1 MILYRKEPYPL
12 QMKNIMLLDDVKSG
26 GVVYV
31 NKATYDQA
39 LMLHSR
45 FDGNVQRVADTIKS
59 KKTEVYI
66 TIPNL
71 PKVIETMG
79 KTMPEPL
86 NILAPFLMLC
96 ANNAGIEWNVEDR
109 EMVYGILHQY
119 SQLIDFNAMTLVPA
133 EVRANVQFPTSLLK
147 QYKVSWEDLCSTLED
162 KVVLA
167 PKTVT
172 QEVKVEQPVQIAP
185 TPTPVSQSTQ
195 QTPVS
200 QSVQQVHTSQP
211 APTATSTPAPQP
223 AKTKTE
229 EEPLSPFEQKML
241 EISKRAEE
249 RDKAINKKAAET
261 PKPTPSTK
269 PTTPAA
275 KKEAEVNTNLLNEY
289 DI

>member
-45 FDGNVQRVADTIKS
+45 FDGNVQRVSDTIKS

-96 ANNAGIEWNVEDR
+96 ANNTGIEWNVEDR

-167 PKTVT
+167 PKTMI
-172 QEVKVEQPVQIAP
+172 QEVKVEQPVQVAP
-185 TPTPVSQSTQ
+185 ASTPVPQPAQQTPTP
-195 QTPVS
+195 
-200 QSVQQVHTSQP
+200 QP
-211 APTATSTPAPQP
+211 APVATPTPQP
-223 AKTKTE
+223 TQPKTE
-229 EEPLSPFEQKML
+229 EKPLSPLEKKLL
-241 EISKRAEE
+241 EIKKQSEE

-261 PKPTPSTK
+261 PKPTPAAK
-269 PTTPAA
+269 PAMPAA
-275 KKEAEVNTNLLNEY
+275 KKEAEVNTSLLDEY

>member
-167 PKTVT
+167 PKTVI
-172 QEVKVEQPVQIAP
+172 QEVKVEQPAQVAP
-185 TPTPVSQSTQ
+185 TPAPH
-195 QTPVS
+195 PE
-200 QSVQQVHTSQP
+200 QQVHTPQP
-211 APTATSTPAPQP
+211 VPTTVPTPAPQP
-223 AKTKTE
+223 VQPKTE
-229 EEPLSPFEQKML
+229 EKPLSPLEKKLL
-241 EISKRAEE
+241 EIKKQSEE
-249 RDKAINKKAAET
+249 RDKAINKKAAEVH
-261 PKPTPSTK
+261 KPTPTAN
-269 PTTPAA
+269 PTTPTA
-275 KKEAEVNTNLLNEY
+275 KKEAEVNTKLLDEY

>member
-96 ANNAGIEWNVEDR
+96 ANNTGIEWNVEDR

-167 PKTVT
+167 PKTMI
-172 QEVKVEQPVQIAP
+172 QEVKVEQPVQVAP
-185 TPTPVSQSTQ
+185 ASTPVPQPAQQTPTP
-195 QTPVS
+195 
-200 QSVQQVHTSQP
+200 QP
-211 APTATSTPAPQP
+211 APVATPTPQP
-223 AKTKTE
+223 TQPKTE
-229 EEPLSPFEQKML
+229 EKPLSPLEKKLL
-241 EISKRAEE
+241 EIKKQSEE

-261 PKPTPSTK
+261 PKSTPAAK
-269 PTTPAA
+269 PAMPAA
-275 KKEAEVNTNLLNEY
+275 KKEAEVNTSLLNEY

>member
-96 ANNAGIEWNVEDR
+96 ANNTGIEWNVEDR

-167 PKTVT
+167 PKTMI
-172 QEVKVEQPVQIAP
+172 QEVKVEQPVQVAP
-185 TPTPVSQSTQ
+185 ASTPVPQPAQQTPTP
-195 QTPVS
+195 
-200 QSVQQVHTSQP
+200 QP
-211 APTATSTPAPQP
+211 APVATPTPQP
-223 AKTKTE
+223 TQPKTE
-229 EEPLSPFEQKML
+229 EKPLSPLEKKLL
-241 EISKRAEE
+241 EIKKQSEE

-261 PKPTPSTK
+261 PKPTPAAK
-269 PTTPAA
+269 PAA

>member
-167 PKTVT
+167 PKKVI
-172 QEVKVEQPVQIAP
+172 QEVKVEQPA
-185 TPTPVSQSTQ
+185 
-195 QTPVS
+195 
-200 QSVQQVHTSQP
+200 QVVP
-211 APTATSTPAPQP
+211 TPAPQP
-223 AKTKTE
+223 AQQVHIQQPVPTTVSTPTPQPVQPKTE
-229 EEPLSPFEQKML
+229 EKPLSPLEKKLL
-241 EISKRAEE
+241 EIKKQSEE
-249 RDKAINKKAAET
+249 RDKTINKKAAEVH
-261 PKPTPSTK
+261 KPTPAAN
-269 PTTPAA
+269 PTTPTA
-275 KKEAEVNTNLLNEY
+275 KKEAEVNTKLLDEY

>member
-96 ANNAGIEWNVEDR
+96 ANNTGIEWNVEDR

-167 PKTVT
+167 PKTMI
-172 QEVKVEQPVQIAP
+172 QEVKVEQPVQVAP
-185 TPTPVSQSTQ
+185 ASTPVPQPAQQTPTP
-195 QTPVS
+195 
-200 QSVQQVHTSQP
+200 QP
-211 APTATSTPAPQP
+211 APVATPTPQP
-223 AKTKTE
+223 TQPKTE
-229 EEPLSPFEQKML
+229 EKPLSPLEKKLL
-241 EISKRAEE
+241 EIKKQSEE

-261 PKPTPSTK
+261 PKPTPAAK
-269 PTTPAA
+269 PAMPAA
-275 KKEAEVNTNLLNEY
+275 KKEAEVNTSLLNEY

>member
-71 PKVIETMG
+71 PKVIEMMG

-147 QYKVSWEDLCSTLED
+147 QYKVSWEDLCLTLED

-167 PKTVT
+167 PKTVI
-172 QEVKVEQPVQIAP
+172 QEVKVEQPVQVAP
-185 TPTPVSQSTQ
+185 TPVPVPT
-195 QTPVS
+195 T
-200 QSVQQVHTSQP
+200 QP
-211 APTATSTPAPQP
+211 AQQTPAPQP
-223 AKTKTE
+223 KPVATPVPQPAQPKAE
-229 EEPLSPFEQKML
+229 EKPLSPLEKKLL
-241 EISKRAEE
+241 EIKKQSEE
-249 RDKAINKKAAET
+249 RDKAINKKAAEM

-269 PTTPAA
+269 PATPAA

>member
-167 PKTVT
+167 PKTVI
-172 QEVKVEQPVQIAP
+172 QEVKVEQPVQVA
-185 TPTPVSQSTQ
+185 PTPVSTPQPTQ
-195 QTPVS
+195 QTP
-200 QSVQQVHTSQP
+200 TPQP
-211 APTATSTPAPQP
+211 APVATPAPQP
-223 AKTKTE
+223 VQPKTDEK
-229 EEPLSPFEQKML
+229 PLSPLEKKLL
-241 EISKRAEE
+241 EIKKQSEE
-249 RDKAINKKAAET
+249 RDKAINKKAAEA
-261 PKPTPSTK
+261 PKPTPAAK
-269 PTTPAA
+269 PATPTA
-275 KKEAEVNTNLLNEY
+275 KKEAEVNTKLLDEY

>member
-96 ANNAGIEWNVEDR
+96 ANNTGIEWNVEDR

-167 PKTVT
+167 PKTMI
-172 QEVKVEQPVQIAP
+172 QEVKVEQPVQVAP
-185 TPTPVSQSTQ
+185 ASTPVPQPAQQTPTP
-195 QTPVS
+195 QTAPVA
-200 QSVQQVHTSQP
+200 T
-211 APTATSTPAPQP
+211 PTPQP
-223 AKTKTE
+223 TQPKTE
-229 EEPLSPFEQKML
+229 EKPLSPLEKKLL
-241 EISKRAEE
+241 EIKKQSEE

-261 PKPTPSTK
+261 PKPTPAAK
-269 PTTPAA
+269 PAMPAA
-275 KKEAEVNTNLLNEY
+275 KKEAEVNTSLLNEY

>member
-96 ANNAGIEWNVEDR
+96 ANNTGIEWNVEDR

-167 PKTVT
+167 PKTMI
-172 QEVKVEQPVQIAP
+172 QEVKVEQPVQVAP
-185 TPTPVSQSTQ
+185 ASTPVPQPAQQTPTP
-195 QTPVS
+195 
-200 QSVQQVHTSQP
+200 QP
-211 APTATSTPAPQP
+211 APVATPTPQP
-223 AKTKTE
+223 TQPKTE
-229 EEPLSPFEQKML
+229 EKPLSPLEKKLL
-241 EISKRAEE
+241 EIKKQSEE

-261 PKPTPSTK
+261 PKPTPAAK
-269 PTTPAA
+269 PAMPAA
-275 KKEAEVNTNLLNEY
+275 KKEAEANTSLLNEY

>member
-96 ANNAGIEWNVEDR
+96 ANNTGIEWNVEDR

-167 PKTVT
+167 PKTIV
-172 QEVKVEQPVQIAP
+172 QEVKVEQPAQV
-185 TPTPVSQSTQ
+185 TPTPV
-195 QTPVS
+195 P
-200 QSVQQVHTSQP
+200 TSQP
-211 APTATSTPAPQP
+211 VTQAPTQQPIPVATPAPQP
-223 AKTKTE
+223 AQPKPDEK
-229 EEPLSPFEQKML
+229 PLSPLEKKLL
-241 EISKRAEE
+241 EIKKQSEE
-249 RDKAINKKAAET
+249 RDKAINKKAAEV
-261 PKPTPSTK
+261 PKPTPAVK
-269 PTTPAA
+269 PATPAA
-275 KKEAEVNTNLLNEY
+275 EKEAVVNTNLLNEY

>member
-96 ANNAGIEWNVEDR
+96 ANNTGIEWNVEDR

-167 PKTVT
+167 PKTMI
-172 QEVKVEQPVQIAP
+172 QEVKVEQPVQVAP
-185 TPTPVSQSTQ
+185 ASTPVPQPAQQTPTP
-195 QTPVS
+195 
-200 QSVQQVHTSQP
+200 QP
-211 APTATSTPAPQP
+211 APVATPTPQP
-223 AKTKTE
+223 TQPKTE
-229 EEPLSPFEQKML
+229 EKPLSPLEKKLL
-241 EISKRAEE
+241 EIKKQSEE

-261 PKPTPSTK
+261 PKPTPAAK
-269 PTTPAA
+269 PVTPAA
-275 KKEAEVNTNLLNEY
+275 KKEAEVNANLLNEY

>member
-96 ANNAGIEWNVEDR
+96 ANNAGIEWDVENR

-167 PKTVT
+167 PKTVI
-172 QEVKVEQPVQIAP
+172 QEVKVEQPVQTISAP
-185 TPTPVSQSTQ
+185 TQ
-195 QTPVS
+195 Q
-200 QSVQQVHTSQP
+200 
-211 APTATSTPAPQP
+211 TPAPQP
-223 AKTKTE
+223 APAATPAPQPAQPAQPKTE
-229 EEPLSPFEQKML
+229 EKPLSPLEKKLL
-241 EISKRAEE
+241 EIKKQSEE

-261 PKPTPSTK
+261 PKPTPLTK
-269 PTTPAA
+269 PATPAA

>member
-96 ANNAGIEWNVEDR
+96 ANNTGIEWNVEDR

-167 PKTVT
+167 PKTMI
-172 QEVKVEQPVQIAP
+172 QEVKVEQPVQVAP
-185 TPTPVSQSTQ
+185 ASTPVPQPAQQTPTP
-195 QTPVS
+195 
-200 QSVQQVHTSQP
+200 QP
-211 APTATSTPAPQP
+211 APVATPTPQP
-223 AKTKTE
+223 TQPKTE
-229 EEPLSPFEQKML
+229 EKPLSPLEKKLL
-241 EISKRAEE
+241 EIKKQSEE

-261 PKPTPSTK
+261 PKPTPAAK
-269 PTTPAA
+269 PAMPAA
-275 KKEAEVNTNLLNEY
+275 KKEAELNTSLLNEY

>member
-96 ANNAGIEWNVEDR
+96 ANNTGIEWNVEDR

-167 PKTVT
+167 PKTMI
-172 QEVKVEQPVQIAP
+172 QEVKVEQPVQVAP
-185 TPTPVSQSTQ
+185 ASTPVPQPAQQIPTPQPAPVATPTPQPTQ
-195 QTPVS
+195 P
-200 QSVQQVHTSQP
+200 
-211 APTATSTPAPQP
+211 
-223 AKTKTE
+223 KTE
-229 EEPLSPFEQKML
+229 EKPLSPLEKKLL
-241 EISKRAEE
+241 EIKKQSEE

-261 PKPTPSTK
+261 PKPTPAAK
-269 PTTPAA
+269 PAMPAA

>member
-96 ANNAGIEWNVEDR
+96 ANNTGIEWNVEDR

-167 PKTVT
+167 PKTMI
-172 QEVKVEQPVQIAP
+172 QEVKVEQPVQVAP
-185 TPTPVSQSTQ
+185 ASTPVPQPAQQTPTP
-195 QTPVS
+195 
-200 QSVQQVHTSQP
+200 QP
-211 APTATSTPAPQP
+211 AQP
-223 AKTKTE
+223 KTE
-229 EEPLSPFEQKML
+229 EKPLSPLEKKLL
-241 EISKRAEE
+241 EIKKQSEE

-261 PKPTPSTK
+261 PKPTPAAK
-269 PTTPAA
+269 PATPAA
-275 KKEAEVNTNLLNEY
+275 KKEAEVNANLLNEY

>member
-96 ANNAGIEWNVEDR
+96 ANNTGIEWNVEDR

-167 PKTVT
+167 PKTMI
-172 QEVKVEQPVQIAP
+172 QEVKVEQPVQVAP
-185 TPTPVSQSTQ
+185 ASTPVPQPAQQTPTP
-195 QTPVS
+195 
-200 QSVQQVHTSQP
+200 QP
-211 APTATSTPAPQP
+211 APVTTPTPQP
-223 AKTKTE
+223 TQPKTE
-229 EEPLSPFEQKML
+229 EKPLSPLEKKLL
-241 EISKRAEE
+241 EIKKQSEE

-261 PKPTPSTK
+261 PKPTPAAK
-269 PTTPAA
+269 PAMPAA

>member
-12 QMKNIMLLDDVKSG
+12 QMKNIMLLDDIKSG

-96 ANNAGIEWNVEDR
+96 ANNTGIEWNVEDR

-167 PKTVT
+167 PKTMI
-172 QEVKVEQPVQIAP
+172 QEVKVEQPVQVAP
-185 TPTPVSQSTQ
+185 ASTPVPQPAQQTPTP
-195 QTPVS
+195 
-200 QSVQQVHTSQP
+200 QP
-211 APTATSTPAPQP
+211 APVATPTPQP
-223 AKTKTE
+223 TQPKTE
-229 EEPLSPFEQKML
+229 EKPLSPLEKKLL
-241 EISKRAEE
+241 EIKKQSEE

-261 PKPTPSTK
+261 PKPTPAAK
-269 PTTPAA
+269 PAMPAA
-275 KKEAEVNTNLLNEY
+275 KKEAEVNTSLLNEY

>member
-1 MILYRKEPYPL
+1 MILYRKEPYQL

-96 ANNAGIEWNVEDR
+96 ANNAGIEWDVEDR

-167 PKTVT
+167 PKTVI
-172 QEVKVEQPVQIAP
+172 QEVKVEQPVQVAP
-185 TPTPVSQSTQ
+185 TPVPVQASQ
-195 QTPVS
+195 PV
-200 QSVQQVHTSQP
+200 QPIPTSQP
-211 APTATSTPAPQP
+211 APVTTPAPQP
-223 AKTKTE
+223 EQPKTE
-229 EEPLSPFEQKML
+229 EKPLSPLEKKLL
-241 EISKRAEE
+241 EIKKQSEE
-249 RDKAINKKAAET
+249 RNKVINKKAAEV
-261 PKPTPSTK
+261 PKPKLPAEYL
-269 PTTPAA
+269 TPAA
-275 KKEAEVNTNLLNEY
+275 KKEAEVNTELLKEY
-289 DI
+289 DF

>member
-96 ANNAGIEWNVEDR
+96 ANNTGIEWDVENR

-167 PKTVT
+167 PKTMI
-172 QEVKVEQPVQIAP
+172 QEVKVEQPVQVAP
-185 TPTPVSQSTQ
+185 ASTPVPQPAQQTPTP
-195 QTPVS
+195 
-200 QSVQQVHTSQP
+200 QP
-211 APTATSTPAPQP
+211 APVATPTPQP
-223 AKTKTE
+223 TQPKTE
-229 EEPLSPFEQKML
+229 EKPLSPLEKKLL
-241 EISKRAEE
+241 EIKKQSEE

-261 PKPTPSTK
+261 PKPTPAAK
-269 PTTPAA
+269 PVTSAA
-275 KKEAEVNTNLLNEY
+275 KKEAEVNANLLNEY

>member
-96 ANNAGIEWNVEDR
+96 ANNAGIEWDVEDR

-167 PKTVT
+167 PKTVI
-172 QEVKVEQPVQIAP
+172 QEVKVEQPVQI
-185 TPTPVSQSTQ
+185 TPTPV
-195 QTPVS
+195 
-200 QSVQQVHTSQP
+200 P
-211 APTATSTPAPQP
+211 APQPIQQTPAPQP
-223 AKTKTE
+223 APVATPAPQPAQPKTE
-229 EEPLSPFEQKML
+229 EKPLSPLEKKLL
-241 EISKRAEE
+241 EIKKQSEE

-261 PKPTPSTK
+261 PKPAPSTK
-269 PTTPAA
+269 PATPAA

>member
-167 PKTVT
+167 PKTMI
-172 QEVKVEQPVQIAP
+172 QEVKVEQPVQVAP
-185 TPTPVSQSTQ
+185 ASTPVPQPAQQTPTPQSAPVA
-195 QTPVS
+195 TP
-200 QSVQQVHTSQP
+200 T
-211 APTATSTPAPQP
+211 PQP
-223 AKTKTE
+223 TQPKTE
-229 EEPLSPFEQKML
+229 EKPLSPLEKKLL
-241 EISKRAEE
+241 EIKKQSEE

-261 PKPTPSTK
+261 PKPTPAAK
-269 PTTPAA
+269 PTTSAA
-275 KKEAEVNTNLLNEY
+275 KKEAEVNANLLNEY

>member
-96 ANNAGIEWNVEDR
+96 ANNTGIEWNVEDR

-167 PKTVT
+167 PKTMI
-172 QEVKVEQPVQIAP
+172 QEVKVEQPVQVAP
-185 TPTPVSQSTQ
+185 ASTPVPQPTQ
-195 QTPVS
+195 QTP
-200 QSVQQVHTSQP
+200 TPQP
-211 APTATSTPAPQP
+211 APVATPTPQP
-223 AKTKTE
+223 TQPKTE
-229 EEPLSPFEQKML
+229 EKPLSPLEKKLL
-241 EISKRAEE
+241 EIKKQSEE

-261 PKPTPSTK
+261 PKPTPAAK
-269 PTTPAA
+269 PAMSAA
-275 KKEAEVNTNLLNEY
+275 KKEAEVNTSLLNEY

>member
-96 ANNAGIEWNVEDR
+96 ANNTGIEWDVENR

-167 PKTVT
+167 PKTVI
-172 QEVKVEQPVQIAP
+172 QEVKVEQPVQVAPAP
-185 TPTPVSQSTQ
+185 TSVSQPIQ
-195 QTPVS
+195 QTPVP
-200 QSVQQVHTSQP
+200 QP
-211 APTATSTPAPQP
+211 VPVATPAPQP
-223 AKTKTE
+223 AQPKTE
-229 EEPLSPFEQKML
+229 EKPLSPLEKKLL
-241 EISKRAEE
+241 EIKKQSEE

-261 PKPTPSTK
+261 PKPTPAAK
-269 PTTPAA
+269 PTTPTA
-275 KKEAEVNTNLLNEY
+275 KKEAEVNTELLNEY

>member
-86 NILAPFLMLC
+86 NILAPFLMMC
-96 ANNAGIEWNVEDR
+96 ANNTGIEWNVEDR

-167 PKTVT
+167 PKTMI
-172 QEVKVEQPVQIAP
+172 QEVKVEQPVQVAP
-185 TPTPVSQSTQ
+185 VSTPVPQPAQQTPTP
-195 QTPVS
+195 
-200 QSVQQVHTSQP
+200 QP
-211 APTATSTPAPQP
+211 APVATPTPQP
-223 AKTKTE
+223 TQPKTE
-229 EEPLSPFEQKML
+229 EKPLSPLEKKLL
-241 EISKRAEE
+241 EIKKQSEE

-261 PKPTPSTK
+261 PKPTPAAK
-269 PTTPAA
+269 PATSAA
-275 KKEAEVNTNLLNEY
+275 KKEAEVNANLLNEY

>member
-96 ANNAGIEWNVEDR
+96 ANNAGIEWDVENR

-167 PKTVT
+167 PKTVI
-172 QEVKVEQPVQIAP
+172 QEVKVEQPVQTISAP
-185 TPTPVSQSTQ
+185 TQ
-195 QTPVS
+195 Q
-200 QSVQQVHTSQP
+200 
-211 APTATSTPAPQP
+211 TPAPQP
-223 AKTKTE
+223 APAATPAPQPAQPAQPAQPKTE
-229 EEPLSPFEQKML
+229 EKPLSPLEKKLL
-241 EISKRAEE
+241 EIKKQSEE

-261 PKPTPSTK
+261 PKPTPLTK
-269 PTTPAA
+269 PATPAA